1 MKKYELNA
9 DKKKVNKFSAK
20 CEKKRESKCTKEME
34 SARMCACTRDEVT
47 GCRQRWRWRRWW
59 QNIQH
64 TYTNEQTNRT
74 TDRKKNVNYNG
85 HPTVSSCVAQANS
98 RHTKQE
104 SGFTCDHQ
112 ATEKQ
117 RCSAQSNAVLVSYNN
132 THRKQHTNSRFLYY
146 TYECFDILFGT

>member
-9 DKKKVNKFSAK
+9 DKKKVNKFSANAK
-20 CEKKRESKCTKEME
+20 RKEKANVQKKWKVCVCI
-34 SARMCACTRDEVT
+34 ARTRDEVT

-104 SGFTCDHQ
+104 SGLTCDHQ